1 MTASTSLE
9 AGRDAIARAPIVRDV
24 VLRLLASRGEPVTHQ
39 ELIGDYRR
47 LMILEPDTP
56 NASDSGIRTRVSEL
70 VAVGLVEVGLVE
82 AVDKE
87 GRSSAG
93 KRSIRWAITRAGR
106 ARL

>member
-24 VLRLLASRGEPVTHQ
+24 VLRLLASRGEPMTHQ

-70 VAVGLVEVGLVE
+70 VAAGLVE

-87 GRSSAG
+87 GRSSTG

>member
-24 VLRLLASRGEPVTHQ
+24 VLRLLANRGEPMTHQ

-70 VAVGLVEVGLVE
+70 VAAGLVK

-87 GRSSAG
+87 GRSSTG

>member
-56 NASDSGIRTRVSEL
+56 NASDSSIRTRVSEL
-70 VAVGLVEVGLVE
+70 VAVGLVE

>member
-9 AGRDAIARAPIVRDV
+9 AGRDAITRAPIVRDV

-56 NASDSGIRTRVSEL
+56 NASNSGIRTRVSEL
-70 VAVGLVEVGLVE
+70 VAVGLVE
-82 AVDKE
+82 AVDE
-87 GRSSAG
+87 AGRSSAG
-93 KRSIRWAITRAGR
+93 NRSIRWAITRAGR

>member
-70 VAVGLVEVGLVE
+70 VAVGLVE
-82 AVDKE
+82 AVDEE
-87 GRSSAG
+87 GRSPAG

>member
-24 VLRLLASRGEPVTHQ
+24 VLRLLASRNEPVTHQ
-39 ELIGDYRR
+39 EIIGDYRR

-70 VAVGLVEVGLVE
+70 VAVGLVEAADE
-82 AVDKE
+82 E

-93 KRSIRWAITRAGR
+93 KRSIRWVITKAGR

>member
-39 ELIGDYRR
+39 ELIGDYHR

-70 VAVGLVEVGLVE
+70 VAVGLVE